1 MILLGK
7 RLKPNLVLIYLEMVL
22 ILTQARCKVC
32 PEHTLGLEVILDA
45 PDRTPR

>member
-1 MILLGK
+1 MV
-7 RLKPNLVLIYLEMVL
+7 RLKWKLVSVRFEIVV